1 MESSTKMPIQV
12 AMPIRDIILKVN
24 PAAYIKKKVAIR
36 EVGIAIMTAEA
47 ERQPRRKRYRTR
59 PVVTRPSSKVRS
71 VLFREFLTNVA
82 WL

>member
-1 MESSTKMPIQV
+1 MESSTRIPIHKD
-12 AMPIRDIILKVN
+12 MPIRDIMLKVK
-24 PAAYIKKKVAIR
+24 PAAYIKKNVAMR
-36 EVGIAIMTAEA
+36 EVGMAIMTAEE

-71 VLFREFLTNVA
+71 VLFREFFTKVA